1 MKAIL
6 GLVNDLVT
14 TLNTRGDKSPAEMGR
29 AKRGGLRRMHTLY
42 PRCKCLHRVIFNSVG
57 ALVGRKAGLLD
68 CALQS
73 ARLHS
78 RVAQTVPAAD
88 SGKLSLYSLSL
99 FLPLLNFLTFGKFDN
114 SLS

>member
-57 ALVGRKAGLLD
+57 ALVGRKAGLLVITLL
-68 CALQS
+68 CLTIS
-73 ARLHS
+73 AA
-78 RVAQTVPAAD
+78 AQQGCPNCSCSGQWQTELVLPEPIPAPVE
-88 SGKLSLYSLSL
+88 
-99 FLPLLNFLTFGKFDN
+99 LPNVREVRQ
-114 SLS
+114 